1 MADGSVTGTV
11 KKLMDRSPLVEQVT
25 RSTWGIGQKA
35 VRPRRLLKYLTG
47 TDLVRVMI
55 GAGPTARPG
64 WIATDLTPTRADVIY
79 LDAGEPFPF
88 DTDSVDRIHTEH
100 MIEHVDFATGQNM
113 LSECARVL
121 KPGGRIRI
129 LTPDY
134 ETMIRL
140 AIGPLDDEAQRHIH
154 DANQRNG
161 MAADQCD
168 EAIYVV
174 NRMFSGHGHRFLYSE
189 DLLTR
194 CLEAAGLAEVTR
206 HPAGVSDDPEFAD
219 IDDHGNQIGDDWNRY
234 HTLAVEAVKPGS

>member
-11 KKLMDRSPLVEQVT
+11 KRLMDKSPLVEQVT

-35 VRPRRLLKYLTG
+35 IRPRRLLKYLTG

-64 WIATDLTPTRADVIY
+64 WIATDLTPTRSDVIY

-100 MIEHVDFATGQNM
+100 MIEHVDYATGQNM

-134 ETMIRL
+134 DVMVKI
-140 AIGPLDDEAQRHIH
+140 AVGPLDDEVQGFIRE
-154 DANQRNG
+154 ANLRNG
-161 MAADQCD
+161 IGEDQAD
-168 EAIYVV
+168 EAIHVV
-174 NRMFSGHGHRFLYSE
+174 NRMFSGHGHRYLYSQ

-194 CLEAAGLAEVTR
+194 CLEAPGLTEVTR
-206 HPAGVSDDPEFAD
+206 YPAGETGDAEFEG
-219 IDDHGNQIGDDWNRY
+219 IDNHGNQVGMEWNRH
-234 HTLAVEAVKPGS
+234 HTLAVEAVKPLR